1 MGTERMSRNWG
12 QRVEEHR
19 LALLC
24 AYTEENGP
32 KASSAACLPASLV
45 EIEQNPEATE
55 DLRWRSWPFGAPG
68 DPKTGSASD
77 KHPQNCG
84 YQPLLRPT

>member
-32 KASSAACLPASLV
+32 KGIVGRVLAGRFGGKLSKPRSDGGLAM
-45 EIEQNPEATE
+45 EIMA
-55 DLRWRSWPFGAPG
+55 LR
-68 DPKTGSASD
+68 
-77 KHPQNCG
+77 
-84 YQPLLRPT
+84 RPR